1 MRAFTSKRKRTS
13 PCCDTRPALGC
24 QGFFLSQSFINIR
37 VNKQKGISPQTSI
50 MLFLLNLFHNK
61 IFPIILMLLYTM
73 KRKERKIPA
82 QSCPTLCSPMNCS
95 PPGSSPWDFLGKNTG
110 VGCHF
115 LLQGIFLTW
124 GLNPHLLHFSSPA
137 LSLVQFLNFM
147 SPFLA
152 TLYPKSSHLIIIMNS
167 WPFTDSTRPNE
178 IYLW

>member
-1 MRAFTSKRKRTS
+1 
-13 PCCDTRPALGC
+13 
-24 QGFFLSQSFINIR
+24 
-37 VNKQKGISPQTSI
+37 
-50 MLFLLNLFHNK
+50 
-61 IFPIILMLLYTM
+61 MLLYTM

-115 LLQGIFLTW
+115 LLQGIFPTW

-137 LSLVQFLNFM
+137 LPRVQFLKFM